1 MCIAHLPGVLALWSA
16 NSGQHGLA
24 WVGGLVNPLGNPD
37 HHDTLYHGEHV
48 LIVNI
53 DRPVKHIR
61 AQVEQESLT
70 RMQDKGLAIIFQNDA
85 IGGDTLRGGSSL
97 RAGQGRRN
105 GDVRAVTN
113 DGG

>member
-24 WVGGLVNPLGNPD
+24 WVGGLVNPLGTPD

-61 AQVEQESLT
+61 AQVEQEAFA
-70 RMQDKGLAIIFQNDA
+70 RMQDERLPIICLSDA
-85 IGGDTLRGGSSL
+85 SRWDDLRG
-97 RAGQGRRN
+97 
-105 GDVRAVTN
+105 
-113 DGG
+113 